1 MSRVESPKKTPSP
14 GGPRTTRPR
23 PGSRSGS
30 GPQSARTIGADLER
44 RRLEHRARRLERV
57 LDVLR
62 RRADALGADAPPGL
76 KAALSDFSADLRQAR
91 IDLAPP
97 SRVVPAPE
105 GSATVAHAH

>member
-1 MSRVESPKKTPSP
+1 MSGVASPKKSRSP
-14 GGPRTTRPR
+14 GERRAAR
-23 PGSRSGS
+23 SRSGPPPE
-30 GPQSARTIGADLER
+30 GARTIGADLER

-97 SRVVPAPE
+97 SRVIPAPE
-105 GSATVAHAH
+105 NSAVALAH